1 MDPTDLRDSL
11 IKFPAVTEEEP
22 FGPGTIVY
30 KVLGKM
36 YALSTYETPLAVN
49 LKCDPTRALELR
61 HKFDAVNPGY
71 HMNKTHW
78 NTVTIDG
85 SIPDKLLLE
94 MIQHSYDLVVR
105 GMSKKAQQKVKELS
119 KNPQTETENWREA
132 FLRDISK

>member
-1 MDPTDLRDSL
+1 MDPTDLRDAL
-11 IKFPAVTEEEP
+11 MNFPAVTEEEP

-36 YALSTYETPLAVN
+36 YALSAYETPLTLN

-61 HKFDAVNPGY
+61 HEYDVVNPGF
-71 HMNKTHW
+71 HMNKKHW

-85 SIPDKLLLE
+85 SIPQELLLE
-94 MIQHSYDLVVR
+94 MIQHSYDLVILGMPKKDRERVKE
-105 GMSKKAQQKVKELS
+105 MSKTPK
-119 KNPQTETENWREA
+119 TETENWREA